1 MNIKNNVL
9 KRILALLLA
18 FSLCIVL
25 LAACA
30 EDVQENDE
38 NEQEVTSVIQE
49 EVVETLEDFIE
60 PDELEEPEDTEEP
73 QVLDGAEEFDLF
85 MDELLVE
92 WMYAADAISM
102 NFFIADPEAI
112 GLVRPEISFGTVTTQ
127 ESIEQSREDTMEL
140 ANSLDEFT
148 RESLRDDQRIV
159 YDILRRSVMLSE
171 IMSKEDD
178 FFYFTG
184 IIRPLNGIQVQ
195 LPILLAE
202 FNFYTVDDIERYLEL
217 IQDTYRYFGDIIE
230 FERERVRRG
239 FFLNDAN
246 VDNVTEQIESFIED
260 RENNLLITIF
270 NERIEEYY
278 GLSDEQRER
287 FMEENEYFVL
297 NNVLPA
303 YDKLL
308 EAMHELRGVGARSG
322 GFANLPGGVEYAHAL
337 LRQRLGSD
345 KSIDEFEE
353 VLASWFELT
362 WFTIIEIL
370 QRNPELSAQFSA
382 GEAGQLEETPVEQQI
397 FMLRNQMRRDFPQ
410 IEGDTGLVIQEVHES
425 LQDHVGPAFFLS
437 PAIDRFDENVVYMN
451 PASTADNLFFFTV
464 LGHES
469 YPGHMYQMVYFRQ
482 QSPHPIRHR
491 LSNIGYTEGWATYA
505 EMFAYFFADIDY
517 EESSLF
523 WNARFFDM
531 LLGSHVDFSVNFLGW
546 DLDDVIEFLEGFG
559 ITDIDVGENLYNRV
573 TAVPLNSLWYSL
585 GFIEMIELR
594 NEAERALGDDFT
606 LLDFHTFFLEIGP
619 APFPIITEHMLE
631 RIELTGSL
639 VS

>member
-1 MNIKNNVL
+1 M
-9 KRILALLLA
+9 LALLL
-18 FSLCIVL
+18 VL
-25 LAACA
+25 LLCVALIAGCA
-30 EDVQENDE
+30 DYVQENGE
-38 NEQEVTSVIQE
+38 GEQEATSVKHE
-49 EVVETLEDFIE
+49 EVIETPEDPPE
-60 PDELEEPEDTEEP
+60 SEEPEEQEYDESR
-73 QVLDGAEEFDLF
+73 VLNGAEEFDLF
-85 MDELLVE
+85 LDDLLAE

-102 NFFIADPEAI
+102 NFFVADPEAI
-112 GLVRPEISFGTVTTQ
+112 GLERPEISFGTVTTQ
-127 ESIEQSREDTMEL
+127 ESIEQSREDTREL
-140 ANSLDEFT
+140 ESRLDEFG
-148 RESLRDDQRIV
+148 RELLRDDQRIV
-159 YDILRRSVMLSE
+159 YDILRRSISLSE
-171 IMSKEDD
+171 ILSKEDD

-202 FNFYTVDDIERYLEL
+202 FNFYTADDIERYLEL

-230 FERERVRRG
+230 FERERSRRG

-246 VDNVTEQIESFIED
+246 VDSVIEQIESFIED
-260 RENNLLITIF
+260 REDNLLITIF

-278 GLSDEQRER
+278 GLTDEQRHR

-297 NNVLPA
+297 NNVLSA

-308 EAMHELRGVGARSG
+308 EAMYELRGVGARSG
-322 GFANLPGGVEYAHAL
+322 GLGNLPGGVEYAHAL

-345 KSIDEFEE
+345 KSIDEFED
-353 VLASWFELT
+353 VLATWFEAT
-362 WFTIIEIL
+362 WFTIIEVL
-370 QRNPELSAQFSA
+370 QGNPELSEQFSA
-382 GEAGQLEETPVEQQI
+382 GEAGNLEETPVEQQI
-397 FMLRNQMRRDFPQ
+397 FRLRSQMRRDFPQ

-505 EMFAYFFADIDY
+505 EMFAYFFADIEHD
-517 EESSLF
+517 ESVLF

-531 LLGSHVDFSVNFLGW
+531 LLASQVDFSVNLLGW
-546 DLDDVIEFLEGFG
+546 DFDDVVEFLNGFG
-559 ITDIDVGENLYNRV
+559 ITDTDIAESLYNRV

-594 NEAERALGDDFT
+594 NEAERALGDDFV
-606 LLDFHTFFLEIGP
+606 LLDFHTFFLELGP
-619 APFPIITEHMLE
+619 APFPIISEHMLE
-631 RIELTGSL
+631 RIETTGSL
-639 VS
+639 AS